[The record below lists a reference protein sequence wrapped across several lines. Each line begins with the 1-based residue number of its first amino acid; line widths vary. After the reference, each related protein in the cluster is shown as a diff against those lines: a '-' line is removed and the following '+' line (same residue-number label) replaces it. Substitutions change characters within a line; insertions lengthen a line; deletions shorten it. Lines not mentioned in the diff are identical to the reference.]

1 MCMKKSQKNITASAE
16 LQNLKNVWNT
26 FHKNTFTTQ
35 Q

>member
-1 MCMKKSQKNITASAE
+1 MWKKKSQKNITASAE
-16 LQNLKNVWNT
+16 LQNFKNVWSM